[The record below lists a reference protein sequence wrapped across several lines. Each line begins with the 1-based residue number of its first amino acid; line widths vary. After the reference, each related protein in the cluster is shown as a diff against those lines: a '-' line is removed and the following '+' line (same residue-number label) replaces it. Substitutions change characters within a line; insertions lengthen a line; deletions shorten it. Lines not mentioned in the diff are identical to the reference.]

1 MTRGGRGR
9 VATLALAIALAI
21 ALTIAQGCASKK
33 LAPGQLTPGQQLLVL
48 NYLVCVECMTPLDSV
63 RALAVVRPEAT
74 VDSLNSA
81 LLNGLGQRDS
91 TIADSLLQIGYG
103 RDSTWR
109 SSRGL
114 SVQLSRSAWVSEEKG
129 RYVDGYR
136 ARGAMGMGWIHTPRA
151 VQHLDSAMTISLPA
165 TVKQAVVFARDSL
178 PHP

>member
-1 MTRGGRGR
+1 MLA
-9 VATLALAIALAI
+9 VA
-21 ALTIAQGCASKK
+21 IAQGCGQKP
-33 LAPGQLTPGQQLLVL
+33 LATDRLTPRQQHTVL
-48 NYLVCVECMTPLDSV
+48 SYLVCVECMTPLDSV
-63 RALAVVRPEAT
+63 RALAVLRPEAT

-91 TIADSLLQIGYG
+91 TIADSLLQLGYG

-109 SSRGL
+109 ASRGL
-114 SVQLSRSAWVSEEKG
+114 SVQLSRVAWVSEEKG